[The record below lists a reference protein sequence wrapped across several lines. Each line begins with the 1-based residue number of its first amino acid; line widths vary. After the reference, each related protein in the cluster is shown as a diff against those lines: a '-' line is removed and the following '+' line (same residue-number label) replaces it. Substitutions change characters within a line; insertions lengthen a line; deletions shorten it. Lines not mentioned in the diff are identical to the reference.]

1 MKKILFIISIHL
13 LSTSL
18 FGEEIIKV
26 GLSDGEIITGRLMLP
41 SNEDNVPLLVI
52 FVHGTGPNTYLN
64 KRKIGNVDFNYF
76 DLFAEEFNKR
86 GIGFFTYNRRGVE
99 IGDKPPYYDEID
111 SVKYSGYLPETEAED
126 IESII
131 SQLRRDKRILNSKIA
146 LLGSSEGTIISS
158 IVADRKVEKVD
169 ALLMFGYANDNLYD
183 IIKWQYS
190 GNASIMNLRKYF
202 DVNKDNLI
210 SQREYESAD
219 SGAVFGRTR
228 VMRNVS
234 FEALDA
240 DRDSILDYRDFAS
253 RTVPYFE
260 YLIKMIDSGND
271 AWIWQNYFRVKSKWL
286 KEHFQLEA
294 NKTRLLRIDIPVYIF
309 HGTEDGNVP
318 VEGVYNIQT
327 AFRNAG
333 KTNLTCYIFDGHNHD
348 LNYLDWPFEHKIS
361 EGLNAI
367 FNTSELLMK

>member
-1 MKKILFIISIHL
+1 MKKILFIVL
-13 LSTSL
+13 VLSSKTSL
-18 FGEEIIKV
+18 FGEEIVKV
-26 GLSDGEIITGRLMLP
+26 GLSDGEIIAGRLMLP
-41 SNEDNVPLLVI
+41 SNEHNVPLLVI

-64 KRKIGNVDFNYF
+64 KRKIGNADFNYF

-99 IGDKPPYYDEID
+99 IGDIPPYYDKID

-131 SQLRRDKRILNSKIA
+131 SQLRRDERFINSKIA

-190 GNASIMNLRKYF
+190 GHASIINLRKYF
-202 DVNKDNLI
+202 DFNKDNLI
-210 SQREYESAD
+210 SQSEYESAD

-234 FEALDA
+234 FEALDTEK
-240 DRDSILDYRDFAS
+240 DSILDYRDFAS

-318 VEGVYNIQT
+318 VEGVYDIQR

-333 KTNLTCYIFDGHNHD
+333 KTNLNCYIFDGHNHD